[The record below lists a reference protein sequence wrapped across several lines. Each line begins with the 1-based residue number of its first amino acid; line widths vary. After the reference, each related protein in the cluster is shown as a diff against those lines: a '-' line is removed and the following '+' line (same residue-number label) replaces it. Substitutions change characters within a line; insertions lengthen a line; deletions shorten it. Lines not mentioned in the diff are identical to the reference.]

1 MSSDRLATLLRQR
14 QLLSTHL
21 AWLDAEIAEASGL
34 SPSTPPPAS
43 TPLPPPP
50 PPSPPPARPGP
61 EQAGTAPAGSLREA
75 DPEALAR
82 ANALADSLLKDYAAR
97 NTDTPQSARRSCL
110 MLTLAVGLLAVAGFM
125 GIYLIYYR

>member
-1 MSSDRLATLLRQR
+1 MPSDRLAALLRQR
-14 QLLSTHL
+14 QLLTGHL

-34 SPSTPPPAS
+34 SPEAAPAASPTAPPTPPP
-43 TPLPPPP
+43 PLPAPT
-50 PPSPPPARPGP
+50 
-61 EQAGTAPAGSLREA
+61 TATESAPTTGKLKEA

-110 MLTLAVGLLAVAGFM
+110 MLTLAVGLLGIAGLM